1 VLAFCWAMAWET
13 LLVRNYVPKW
23 EIFFRFLVALLF
35 GAVVGI
41 DREMKNRPAGLRTHM
56 LTALAASV
64 VAVVTLELG
73 VLAAGDKNY
82 SDPVRALEAVTA
94 GVAFLA
100 AGTIIQARGSVA
112 GLTTGASMWLAGVI
126 GFATGFGFIVI
137 AAAATIGALIVLVG
151 LQRLANRINPSDG

>member
-1 VLAFCWAMAWET
+1 
-13 LLVRNYVPKW
+13 
-23 EIFFRFLVALLF
+23 
-35 GAVVGI
+35 
-41 DREMKNRPAGLRTHM
+41 M